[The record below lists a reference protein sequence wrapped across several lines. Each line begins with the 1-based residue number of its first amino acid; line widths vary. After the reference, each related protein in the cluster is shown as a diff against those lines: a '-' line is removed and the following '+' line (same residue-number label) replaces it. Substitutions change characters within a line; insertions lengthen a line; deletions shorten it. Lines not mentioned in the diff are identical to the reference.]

1 MIMWGYI
8 FTDQNSPCDELWHKI
23 IKNYGSAANLNLYF
37 HILNN
42 FTRFKTF
49 VHVLKTPKLTYVFQ
63 ALLTKKK
70 KKKK

>member
-1 MIMWGYI
+1 M
-8 FTDQNSPCDELWHKI
+8 
-23 IKNYGSAANLNLYF
+23 KNYEPIANLNSHF

-42 FTRFKTF
+42 FTRFKTL

-70 KKKK
+70 EKKVALALYLVHVSPLSLYLY